1 MNLSKVLAR
10 IKKHPGIVAVIC
22 IALMAILP
30 LFVSNSYLKGML
42 IRVMLFAILATALNV
57 VNGYSGMF
65 CLGIAGMMCVG
76 SYTEAILATRFG
88 WSFWALL
95 PLSGLFAAVFGLIVS
110 IPAIRLKGI
119 YFSIITMGLSE
130 IIRLLAQNWTSLTG
144 GAMGIKGIP
153 HPTLFG
159 VKLSKVNHY
168 YYIILILLV
177 LCVLSIRRILNSRV
191 GRAWLSIREDEAAA
205 RSLGV
210 NLLAYK
216 AINFFVA
223 SFWAG
228 VAGAFMAPYYQFI
241 AADMFTTNESF
252 NILSMLVIG
261 GQGTLVG
268 PLVGSL
274 VANGLSEGMRSFGDW
289 RMVVYSVL
297 IIAIMWVRPQGIAGS
312 SSATL
317 TGIKGRKKRRMRKGV
332 QA

>member
-1 MNLSKVLAR
+1 MKLSEIWGR
-10 IKKHPGIVAVIC
+10 IEKHPKAVIAMC
-22 IALMAILP
+22 IGITAVLP
-30 LFVSNSYLKGML
+30 FFIHNSYLKGML
-42 IRVMLFAILATALNV
+42 IRVMLFAILTTALNV

-76 SYTEAILATRFG
+76 SYTEAILSTRFG
-88 WSFWALL
+88 WSFWILL
-95 PLSGLFAAVFGLIVS
+95 PIAGLFAALFGLVVA
-110 IPAIRLKGI
+110 IPAIRLRGI
-119 YFSIITMGLSE
+119 YFSITTMGLSE

-159 VKLSKVNHY
+159 VKLNQVNHY
-168 YYIILILLV
+168 YYIILALLL
-177 LCVLSIRRILNSRV
+177 LCIFSVHRILNSRV

-210 NLLAYK
+210 NLLFYK

-252 NILSMLVIG
+252 NILSMLIIG

-268 PLVGSL
+268 PIVGSL
-274 VANGLSEGMRSFGDW
+274 VANGLSEGMRYFGDW

-297 IIAIMWVRPQGIAGS
+297 IIATMWIRPQGIAGS
-312 SSATL
+312 RSATL
-317 TGIKGRKKRRMRKGV
+317 TGIKKRKIRIREGA
-332 QA
+332 QT

>member
-1 MNLSKVLAR
+1 MKLSDVRAGV
-10 IKKHPGIVAVIC
+10 KKRPGVAAAVF
-22 IALMAILP
+22 IAVMAVLP
-30 LFVSNSYLKGML
+30 LFISNSYIKGML
-42 IRVMLFAILATALNV
+42 IRVMLFAVLATALNV

-88 WSFWALL
+88 WSFWILL
-95 PLSGLFAAVFGLIVS
+95 PLGGLFAAVFGLIVS

-159 VKLSKVNHY
+159 MKLSKVNHY
-168 YYIILILLV
+168 YYIILILLI
-177 LCVLSIRRILNSRV
+177 LCVLSVRRILNSRV
-191 GRAWLSIREDEAAA
+191 GRAWLSIREDEMAA

-261 GQGTLVG
+261 GQGTLIG
-268 PLVGSL
+268 PIVGSF
-274 VANGLSEGMRSFGDW
+274 VANVLSEGMRYFGDW

-297 IIAIMWVRPQGIAGS
+297 IIATMWIRPQGIAGS

-317 TGIKGRKKRRMRKGV
+317 TGIKKRKRRERREA